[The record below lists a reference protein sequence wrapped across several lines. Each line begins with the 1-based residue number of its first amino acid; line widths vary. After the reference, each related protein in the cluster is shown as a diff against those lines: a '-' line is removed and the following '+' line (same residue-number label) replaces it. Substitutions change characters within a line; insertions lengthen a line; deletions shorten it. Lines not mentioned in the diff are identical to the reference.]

1 MGTLTLQPNCLENFW
16 SPEHDMI
23 FCPNSKYFGSQSFKM
38 AAKNKW
44 RKTYEYFV
52 LNYNKSQREEDF
64 RT

>member
-23 FCPNSKYFGSQSFKM
+23 FVLTVNILGLSHSK
-38 AAKNKW
+38 W
-44 RKTYEYFV
+44 LPKTNGGK
-52 LNYNKSQREEDF
+52 LTNILYNKSQREEDF